1 MRSLNSSAVSRP
13 SAVAARRTSMTR
25 SRSASEALRSGE
37 LAGSGGSPVGGMS
50 AGTSLPVPLGS
61 SSCTAVHAGEITLHR
76 ALATTA
82 LERVK
87 VARKA
92 LGSARARPPGPE
104 LLHELACLVLGDLDE
119 VVLQIATLSRD
130 QRGTMLPYK
139 VPGKCLIA
147 PTAGFKVCSTKHSC
161 RLPTAT

>member
-1 MRSLNSSAVSRP
+1 GFGWAGAAARSAVSGASSRNVREDRAASMRSRNSSAVRRP
-13 SAVAARRTSMTR
+13 SVVAARSTSMTR

-76 ALATTA
+76 ALAGTA

-92 LGSARARPPGPE
+92 LGAAPAGHLGADPRDDLVG
-104 LLHELACLVLGDLDE
+104 LVLINFDE
-119 VVLQIATLSRD
+119 LVLQ
-130 QRGTMLPYK
+130 
-139 VPGKCLIA
+139 V
-147 PTAGFKVCSTKHSC
+147 TAF
-161 RLPTAT
+161 